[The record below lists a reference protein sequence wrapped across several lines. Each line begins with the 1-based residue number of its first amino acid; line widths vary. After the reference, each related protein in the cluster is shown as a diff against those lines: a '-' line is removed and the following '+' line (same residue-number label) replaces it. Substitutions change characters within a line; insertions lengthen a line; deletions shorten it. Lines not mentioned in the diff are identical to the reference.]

1 MSLDDWVNNGWLRRH
16 TPVAQEIAD
25 LFAVADRDLS
35 DCATAGLS
43 DDWRFGIAYNAALQM
58 AHAALAAAGYETP
71 KGESHHFRVI
81 QSLEHTIGA
90 DAALVRTFDAFRKK
104 RNAGVYERVGAI
116 SRRDADELAKLA
128 SDLRDRVRTWIQSNH
143 AHLLP

>member
-1 MSLDDWVNNGWLRRH
+1 M
-16 TPVAQEIAD
+16 
-25 LFAVADRDLS
+25 ADRDLS

-81 QSLEHTIGA
+81 QSLEHTVGA
-90 DAALVRTFDAFRKK
+90 DAALVHTFDAFRKK

-116 SRRDADELAKLA
+116 SRGDADELAKLA
-128 SDLRDRVRTWIQSNH
+128 ADLRDRVRAWIRSNY